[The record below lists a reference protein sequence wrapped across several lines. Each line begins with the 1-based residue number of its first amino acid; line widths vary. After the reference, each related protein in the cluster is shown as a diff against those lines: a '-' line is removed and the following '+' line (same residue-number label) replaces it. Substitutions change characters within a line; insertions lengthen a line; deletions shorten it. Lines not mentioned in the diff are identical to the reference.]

1 MNNHITATTA
11 HTSTVEMRNK
21 AELALWLV
29 SMVIASLYVLLH

>member
-1 MNNHITATTA
+1 MNNHFPATTIR
-11 HTSTVEMRNK
+11 TNTVEMRNK